1 MLGIT
6 ITILGEVS
14 SITTPWGTVKDNK
27 GSWGGEG
34 GLSWYA
40 LTWRV
45 GALSKEAVSRVIS
58 TLRGILIGV
67 MILIS
72 LQNKYLLSPPTLQV
86 AFSVALAPED
96 AFQTYLQGNVPVEP
110 IPQMMS

>member
-1 MLGIT
+1 M
-6 ITILGEVS
+6 
-14 SITTPWGTVKDNK
+14 
-27 GSWGGEG
+27 
-34 GLSWYA
+34 SWYT